1 MVQGPKK
8 EWLPNIELFPS
19 PGNRFKCCSMI
30 PLVVGPLSHSN
41 AQLQLTI
48 APYDA
53 MVCLQ
58 SF

>member
-41 AQLQLTI
+41 AQLQLTNCSI
-48 APYDA
+48 
-53 MVCLQ
+53 
-58 SF
+58 